1 MPASPVGIAGAGA
14 VGTGVA
20 IITII
25 TIITIMLR
33 VRGSK
38 ESGPRGSGLHGSNLE
53 LQVFAA

>member
-20 IITII
+20 II